1 VWFGLSL
8 DAIRNSL
15 EDRQVLGQIITNALA
30 WAARRPMALLAPWP
44 GGAPLAA
51 VFALDAEDG
60 FLNAVRAAEVF
71 RREGIQG
78 TFFMLSDLAE
88 QHPRVVEAAKATG
101 EIAIHGDTH
110 DAFAGQPAEVQHQR
124 LAKAKAALGQLSRE
138 PILSFRPPYE
148 KYDESTL
155 AAVARAG
162 LQVISIRLNDRS
174 SPKIAAVGEPPRPLL
189 IIPSTYLDDY
199 WAFEGLRL
207 TPAQALEQFKGDL
220 DQAALDAG
228 LYIFSF
234 HTTPPWGLAEGD
246 RLSHLEELIQYAKG
260 KGAWIARL
268 DAVADWWLAR
278 ERVGVTVTPVGDTRT
293 ILSIT
298 NGGPKVLPA
307 QRLDFFPPRT
317 VPPLRMAADR
327 VHRFSFGLPHP
338 AASADEAGGPRG
350 EQSFVQVHDRVR
362 LGLFDLRP
370 GETRTLVVDH

>member
-1 VWFGLSL
+1 MKGNAKLIGALNEQLSWEL
-8 DAIRNSL
+8 TAIHQYFVHAMMQENWGYER
-15 EDRQVLGQIITNALA
+15 
-30 WAARRPMALLAPWP
+30 
-44 GGAPLAA
+44 
-51 VFALDAEDG
+51 
-60 FLNAVRAAEVF
+60 
-71 RREGIQG
+71 
-78 TFFMLSDLAE
+78 LAE
-88 QHPRVVEAAKATG
+88 KTRKESFSEMKH
-101 EIAIHGDTH
+101 
-110 DAFAGQPAEVQHQR
+110 AEELIER
-124 LAKAKAALGQLSRE
+124 
-138 PILSFRPPYE
+138 IL
-148 KYDESTL
+148 
-155 AAVARAG
+155 
-162 LQVISIRLNDRS
+162 
-174 SPKIAAVGEPPRPLL
+174 
-189 IIPSTYLDDY
+189 YL
-199 WAFEGLRL
+199 EGLPNL
-207 TPAQALEQFKGDL
+207 QQLEKVKIGKKVKEQFKLDL
-220 DQAALDAG
+220 DQAALDTG
-228 LYIFSF
+228 LYVFAF
-234 HTTPPWGLAEGD
+234 HTKPPWGLADGE